1 MHRTR
6 VKVCGITCV
15 EDALIAADAGADALG
30 FVFYPPSPRAV
41 SPEAAAEIVA
51 QLPPI
56 VTCVGLFVDAE
67 RDGIMKIAERCH
79 LDLLQLH
86 GKETPAFCQS
96 LGRPYIKALRMRDD
110 ADVAAVAA
118 SYPAARGLLLDSYKP
133 GVPGGTG
140 ETFDWLR
147 IPPQLAAQTVLAGGL
162 RPDNVARAIA
172 QVKPYGVDVSGG
184 VEARP
189 GRKNAEAV
197 RQFIR
202 AVAQADQSYPGSLE
216 VEK

>member
-1 MHRTR
+1 MRRTR
-6 VKVCGITCV
+6 VKICGITCV
-15 EDALIAADAGADALG
+15 EDALIAAEAGADALG

-41 SPEAAAEIVA
+41 APEAAAEIIA
-51 QLPPI
+51 QLPPFI
-56 VTCVGLFVDAE
+56 TSVGLFVDAN
-67 RDGIMKIAERCH
+67 RDDITAVAERCH

-96 LGRPYIKALRMRDD
+96 LDRPYIKALRMRDD
-110 ADVAAVAA
+110 ADVATVAA
-118 SYPAARGLLLDSYKP
+118 SYGGARGLLLDSYKP

-140 ETFDWLR
+140 ETFDWQR
-147 IPPQLAAQTVLAGGL
+147 IPTQLAGQMVLAGGL
-162 RPDNVARAIA
+162 RPDNVAEAVT
-172 QVKPYGVDVSGG
+172 QVRPFGVDVSGG
-184 VEARP
+184 VEERA

-202 AVAQADQSYPGSLE
+202 AVARADQSYPGSSE